1 MKKLLV
7 LFQNGNYLR
16 LFFAS
21 FTSQMGS
28 TIGLTALM
36 FYFLNRFSH
45 QPAYAT
51 ITELMLSL
59 PTLVVFFLVGVVTDR
74 IDRQKIAQNCDWI
87 CSILSLLLLWS
98 LFINWMPLAFAL
110 LFLRSM
116 VKSFFTPAQSSL
128 VQGVLTRD
136 DYTTAVGLNQMVTSL
151 FMLFGSGIGIY
162 CYWVIGIYGAILID
176 AISFFI
182 SGLLIK
188 SCRMSEEIRMPN
200 GKHNIKDLNIS
211 IVMKDFVKGIRYIF
225 NHNLLLTLIS
235 GFIVFGIL
243 NGGLSVMQV
252 FILKYKLA
260 PRNYEEV
267 SIILSIVFGI
277 GILLGS
283 VIASIL
289 SQKIKLY
296 HLLILALFIGGGAII
311 LSSLVNTV
319 WLYIICTGIVA
330 LALPMINV
338 AIGGWIPKIV
348 NPKMMG
354 RVQGCINP
362 LMMLSQSLTLLFIAG
377 FYPDILAVETLFWIV
392 GGCLIFV
399 GVFYMIS
406 IPRFMEEEK
415 SVSITLE

>member
-16 LFFAS
+16 LFLAS

-98 LFINWMPLAFAL
+98 LFINWMPVAFAL

-211 IVMKDFVKGIRYIF
+211 IVMKDFMKGIRYIL

-296 HLLILALFIGGGAII
+296 HLLILALFIGGGATI

-330 LALPMINV
+330 LALPIINV

-377 FYPDILAVETLFWIV
+377 FYPGILAVETLFWIV

-399 GVFYMIS
+399 GIFYMIS
-406 IPRFMEEEK
+406 IPRFMEVEK

>member
-1 MKKLLV
+1 MKGNLV
-7 LFQNGNYLR
+7 LLRNGNYLR

-59 PTLVVFFLVGVVTDR
+59 PTLVVFFLVGVIADR
-74 IDRQKIAQNCDWI
+74 IDRQKIAKNCDWI
-87 CSILSLLLLWS
+87 CCILSILLMGS
-98 LFINWMPLAFAL
+98 LFINWMPVVFAL

-128 VQGVLTRD
+128 IQGVLTRD
-136 DYTTAVGLNQMVTSL
+136 DYTTAVGLNQLVTSL

-162 CYWVIGIYGAILID
+162 CYWTIGINGAILID
-176 AISFFI
+176 AVSFLI

-200 GKHNIKDLNIS
+200 GKHTIKDLKIS
-211 IVMKDFVKGIRYIF
+211 FVLRDFMKGLHYIL
-225 NHNLLLTLIS
+225 NHNLLLTLVS

-243 NGGLSVMQV
+243 NGGLSVMQI

-260 PRNYEEV
+260 PGNYEEI

-277 GILLGS
+277 GILIGS

-289 SQKIKLY
+289 SRKIKLY
-296 HLLILALFIGGGAII
+296 HLLILALFIAGGATI
-311 LSSLVNTV
+311 LGSLVNTV
-319 WLYIICTGIVA
+319 WLYIICMGMVA

-354 RVQGCINP
+354 RVQGWVNP

-377 FYPDILAVETLFWIV
+377 FYPGILAIETLFWLV

-399 GVFYMIS
+399 GIFYMLI
-406 IPRFMEEEK
+406 IPRFMEVEK
-415 SVSITLE
+415 PDGITLD